1 MEKDADFYRRD
12 ARNSVWLIAF
22 AAFIPTFV
30 LLFSVVTGEGRMLRW
45 NALTIGLLTYS
56 LTLTVL
62 AIVAGALCGRGKK
75 IGRTLAFIPSILLL
89 VNVPLGTCI
98 AIFVLMKL
106 NSREFRAALETTS
119 PPLP

>member
-75 IGRTLAFIPSILLL
+75 RSAARWPSSPAFCSW
-89 VNVPLGTCI
+89 
-98 AIFVLMKL
+98 
-106 NSREFRAALETTS
+106 
-119 PPLP
+119 